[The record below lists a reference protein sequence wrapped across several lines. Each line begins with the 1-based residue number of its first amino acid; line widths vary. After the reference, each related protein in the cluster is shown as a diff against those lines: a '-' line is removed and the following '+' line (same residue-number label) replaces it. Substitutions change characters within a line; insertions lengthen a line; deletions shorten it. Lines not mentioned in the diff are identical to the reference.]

1 MFYAREK
8 ELALI
13 GDFLR
18 KDNGSI
24 MIYGKCKVGKTTL
37 LTHAQSMSKDK
48 TVYYECVNYS
58 VIESPSM

>member
-13 GDFLR
+13 EVFLR

-24 MIYGKCKVGKTTL
+24 MIYGKL
-37 LTHAQSMSKDK
+37 L
-48 TVYYECVNYS
+48 
-58 VIESPSM
+58 

>member
-24 MIYGKCKVGKTTL
+24 MIYDKRKVGKTTL

-48 TVYYECVNYS
+48 TVYCQLLGD
-58 VIESPSM
+58 